1 MVMHKG
7 NFKMGLSTAEI
18 EKKYHITRQ
27 TLYNWMKKGLLSR
40 PTTGKNNKFDWLPSD
55 EKNIL
60 NILTA
65 KQMHKSLI
73 EKSDNEYLLISN
85 RRYLGSKQKLL
96 PFILNI
102 VKKHTSNVKIVADIF
117 GGTGV
122 VDMPSIHKECK
133 LL

>member
-1 MVMHKG
+1 MKHLCFNIYAIVVRNIICYYISCKKIVMHKG
-7 NFKMGLSTAEI
+7 KINMGLSTAEI

-40 PTTGKNNKFDWLPSD
+40 PTTGKNNKFNWLPSD

-60 NILTA
+60 DILTA
-65 KQMHKSLI
+65 KQMHKRLI

-96 PFILNI
+96 PFILI
-102 VKKHTSNVKIVADIF
+102 S
-117 GGTGV
+117 
-122 VDMPSIHKECK
+122 
-133 LL
+133 